1 MTDDEPDQPATP
13 PHNPD
18 QSTTQQPAVPQPA
31 TPQPAVPQPRKRGR
45 PRKEITFNERQEI
58 LQLRSFYGTRR
69 IAQRM
74 GLTRRLVQQIIDEL
88 SPSPVE
94 TPTESK
100 LAPFLDE
107 IAAKIRQ
114 DLTTSRILREL
125 KADGYLGGRTI
136 LAEKVHQ
143 LRAELTMSTPRHPTT
158 KRRFET
164 GPGIEMQIDWT
175 PYEVTIAGRPVKVRV
190 LGCLLCYSRK
200 LFIRCY
206 RDERQSTLLEGLAS
220 AFLYFEG
227 VTQRLVLDNMAT
239 AVLGR
244 IGPARKPLWHDTFRD
259 FARHYGVDPFACRV
273 RDPDRKGKQEK
284 AFRLVQDDFLKGT
297 DFASWDDLH
306 ERCPVWLDGT
316 PDVAN
321 QRVHGTTRR
330 VPNQVW
336 ADEER
341 ALLIR
346 LPEARFPVHESGAR
360 IVDRDATLAIRGT
373 RYTVPAVLA
382 GRSVGV
388 RLFAEHFEVLD
399 PQGRVAMSRIYV
411 PDEQKGQ
418 LVIDQSHYASLPRRG
433 PGLGRADGGERLD
446 EAFLRRF
453 PDLLSLVDGLKLR
466 MKTLAPI
473 HLRALLRLSD
483 RFGEPAFRAAAGRA
497 QHYRRFDAGAVERI
511 LERQAR
517 PLPDADAVAPLSG
530 HGPTILGEVE
540 PPSFDAFDHLDA
552 TSSSVI
558 NPLDSEEDDSEE
570 NHTEDDDSEEDDHG
584 A

>member
-1 MTDDEPDQPATP
+1 MSIDETP
-13 PHNPD
+13 EPSAIQEP
-18 QSTTQQPAVPQPA
+18 PKP
-31 TPQPAVPQPRKRGR
+31 GR
-45 PRKEITFNERQEI
+45 PRKQITFDMRQQI
-58 LQLRSFYGTRR
+58 LELHSFYGTRR
-69 IAQRM
+69 IAQRL
-74 GLTRRLVQQIIDEL
+74 GLTRRLVQQVIEES

-94 TPTESK
+94 TTPTTESK
-100 LAPFLDE
+100 LAPFREE
-107 IAAKIRQ
+107 IVAKVRQ

-125 KADGYLGGRTI
+125 KAQGYTGGRTI
-136 LAEKVHQ
+136 LAERVHQ
-143 LRAELTMSTPRHPTT
+143 LRAELTFATPSRPTT

-164 GPGIEMQIDWT
+164 GPGVEMQLDWT
-175 PYEVTIAGRPVKVRV
+175 PYRITIAGRPVNVRV
-190 LGCLLCYSRK
+190 LGCLLCHSRK

-220 AFLYFEG
+220 AFLYFQG
-227 VTQRLVLDNMAT
+227 VARRLVLDNMST

-244 IGPARKPLWHDTFRD
+244 IGPERKPLWHDTFRD
-259 FARHYGVDPFACRV
+259 FARHYGMDPFACRV

-284 AFRLVQDDFLKGT
+284 VFRLVQDDLLKGT

-306 ERCPVWLDGT
+306 ERCRIWLDDT
-316 PDVAN
+316 PGVAN

-330 VPNQVW
+330 IPNQVW

-346 LPEARFPVHESGAR
+346 LPDAAFPVHEASAR
-360 IVDRDATLAIRGT
+360 IVDRDATLSVRGT

-388 RLFAEHFEVLD
+388 RLFAEHFEILD
-399 PQGRVAMSRIYV
+399 PQGRIAMSRAYV

-418 LVIDQSHYASLPRRG
+418 LIIDQSHYATLARRG
-433 PGLGRADGGERLD
+433 PGTGRADGGERID

-453 PDLLSLVDGLKLR
+453 PDLGPLCDGLKLR

-473 HLRALLRLSD
+473 HLRALLRLCD
-483 RFGEPAFRAAAGRA
+483 RFGEPAFRAAAERA
-497 QHYRRFDAGAVERI
+497 QHYRRFDAGAVQRI
-511 LERQAR
+511 LEQKAC
-517 PLPDADAVAPLSG
+517 PLPDADAIAPLSG
-530 HGPTILGEVE
+530 RGPTILGEVE

-552 TSSSVI
+552 TVSRAAVPS
-558 NPLDSEEDDSEE
+558 DDK
-570 NHTEDDDSEEDDHG
+570 DDDHG